1 MATPNA
7 PLGTQGTHVHE
18 AKQGNTNR
26 TEDTAEEANTNA
38 TTMEATTEA
47 TKTKSTNRTAQKP
60 TKATK
65 HTADSATVDFRRN
78 AEEALRS
85 YTKPT
90 RAAGTQHTPE
100 VKSTRDTTNT
110 MAIEAEGLLK
120 QWLVAHCQQRRSA
133 SPTKPIHH
141 LQQSW
146 CHSHANATNARVKR
160 DANYQDVDR
169 RRTWGSRTPTNPSP
183 AMYRGTQ
190 QGTTKTLT
198 LKRRRTAKKAP

>member
-1 MATPNA
+1 MVSKPHTKTGKSSLKFQLAPLGTQKKYEHEAKEESKRISRATKRA

-47 TKTKSTNRTAQKP
+47 TKTKSTNRTAQRP

-65 HTADSATVDFRRN
+65 HTADSATVDFRRD

-100 VKSTRDTTNT
+100 VTSTRDTTNT

-120 QWLVAHCQQRRSA
+120 QWLVAHCQQR
-133 SPTKPIHH
+133 
-141 LQQSW
+141 
-146 CHSHANATNARVKR
+146 
-160 DANYQDVDR
+160 
-169 RRTWGSRTPTNPSP
+169 
-183 AMYRGTQ
+183 
-190 QGTTKTLT
+190 
-198 LKRRRTAKKAP
+198 